1 MTKFWLCFVP
11 LFVAVDALGTLPIF
25 VSLTAGL
32 ERARVRQ
39 ILLESLATATVV
51 ALAFVGVGKGIF
63 VLLGI
68 TVADFMIAGGS
79 LLFLLSLRGLLIG
92 EREHL
97 SENLESLGAVPLG
110 VPLIAGPAVFTTS
123 VLLVDEYGLI
133 PTTLA
138 LVVNIAIA
146 GAIFWSADRL
156 TRLLGE
162 SGMRA
167 LSKIASLILAAI
179 AVMIVRKGIMSY
191 LR

>member
-1 MTKFWLCFVP
+1 MLEFWLCFVP

-32 ERARVRQ
+32 ERAVVRKVLVQ
-39 ILLESLATATVV
+39 SLLTATAV
-51 ALAFVGVGKGIF
+51 ALVFLGVGKGIF
-63 VLLGI
+63 ALLGI

-79 LLFLLSLRGLLIG
+79 LLFLLSLRGLLTG

-97 SENLESLGAVPLG
+97 SENPESLGAVPLG

-123 VLLVDEYGLI
+123 LLLVDEYGLT
-133 PTTLA
+133 PTVLA
-138 LVVNIAIA
+138 TVANILIA
-146 GAIFWSADRL
+146 GLVFWASDSVNRV
-156 TRLLGE
+156 LGE
-162 SGMRA
+162 AGMRT

-191 LR
+191 LS